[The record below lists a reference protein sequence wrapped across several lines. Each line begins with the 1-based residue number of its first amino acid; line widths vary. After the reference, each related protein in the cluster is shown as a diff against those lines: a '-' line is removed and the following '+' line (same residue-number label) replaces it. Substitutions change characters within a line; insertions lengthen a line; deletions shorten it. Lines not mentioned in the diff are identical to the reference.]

1 MRHNSKRGNV
11 VIIVA
16 ILLLVLVLLYSGL
29 QILESTVLRHGT
41 GAAEPTSSKTI
52 LRDGVEYFPRQDIT
66 VVLLTGIDEEGPV
79 QDSGSYNNP
88 GEADM
93 VSLLIFD
100 EGQQKLNIL
109 SLNRDTMLEMPML
122 GIGGKPA
129 GTMYGQL
136 ALAHTYGSGLED
148 SSENLCQTVSDFLYG
163 IQIDYYVTLNMDAI
177 GILNDAVGGVTVTVT
192 DDFSEIDPTITM
204 GEVTLRG
211 EQALRYVRTRQG
223 VGSQLNLNRMER
235 HQEYMTGFM
244 NAMQDCLNQDSAFV
258 AGVYSDVSDYM
269 VTNCSMKILSALMER
284 YRQYGLG
291 DVVSVEGENVK
302 GEQFMEYYVDEEKLD
317 SVILN
322 YLYEP
327 KTWNDDDI

>member
-1 MRHNSKRGNV
+1 MSHNKKRGNV

-29 QILESTVLRHGT
+29 QILESTVLHQGAGVQDST
-41 GAAEPTSSKTI
+41 GGKTI
-52 LRDGVEYFPRQDIT
+52 VRDGVEYFPRQDVT
-66 VVLLTGIDEEGPV
+66 VILLSGIDEEGPV
-79 QDSGSYNNP
+79 EDSGSYNNP

-100 EGQQKLNIL
+100 EGQKKLNIL
-109 SLNRDTMLEMPML
+109 SLNRDTMLEMPVL

-129 GTMYGQL
+129 GTIYGQL

-148 SSENLCQTVSDFLYG
+148 SSDNLVQTVSNLLYG

-192 DDFSEIDPTITM
+192 DDFSEVDPSITM
-204 GEVTLRG
+204 GEVTLQG
-211 EQALRYVRTRQG
+211 EQALHFVRTRQG

-235 HQEYMTGFM
+235 HEEYMTGFM
-244 NAMQDCLNQDSAFV
+244 DAMKDKLDQDSSFV
-258 AGVYSDVSDYM
+258 FNAYNDVSDFM
-269 VTNCSMKILSALMER
+269 TTNCSAKILAALLDR
-284 YRQYGLG
+284 YKEYGLG
-291 DVVSVEGENVK
+291 DVATVK
-302 GEQFMEYYVDEEKLD
+302 GENIKGEKYMEFYLNEEDLD
-317 SVILN
+317 RVILD

-327 KTWNDDDI
+327 KT

>member
-41 GAAEPTSSKTI
+41 GAADPTSGKTI
-52 LRDGVEYFPRQDIT
+52 VRDGVEYFPRQDMT
-66 VVLLTGIDEEGPV
+66 VILLAGIDEEGPV

-100 EGQQKLNIL
+100 EGEKKLNIL
-109 SLNRDTMLEMPML
+109 SLNRDTMLEMPVL
-122 GIGGKPA
+122 GVGGKPA
-129 GTMYGQL
+129 GTIYGQL
-136 ALAHTYGSGLED
+136 ALAHTYGSGLQD
-148 SSENLCQTVSDFLYG
+148 SSENLCKTVSDFLYG

-192 DDFSEIDPTITM
+192 DDFSEVDPSIPM
-204 GEVTLRG
+204 GEVTLHG
-211 EQALRYVRTRQG
+211 DQALHYVRTRQG
-223 VGSQLNLNRMER
+223 VGTQLNLNRMER
-235 HQEYMTGFM
+235 HKAYMTGFM
-244 NAMQDCLNQDSAFV
+244 EAMQSKLEQDSAFV
-258 AGVYSDVSDYM
+258 ADAYSDVSDYM
-269 VTNCSMKILSALMER
+269 TTNCSAKILAALLDR
-284 YRQYGLG
+284 YKQYGLG
-291 DVVSVEGENVK
+291 DVVTIEGENKK
-302 GEQFMEYYVDEEKLD
+302 GEQFMEYYVDETHLD
-317 SVILN
+317 NLILN

-327 KTWNDDDI
+327 KT